1 MNKVFLKGRLTADP
15 EMRKTTNDIAVCNFT
30 VAVNR
35 RFDREKTDFINCEAW
50 RQTAEFI
57 TKYFLKGKEIAL
69 CGELHIDK
77 YDKDGE
83 TRYATKVSVDEVEF
97 CGNKSDNAELEKTK
111 KKVDFEEIIDDE
123 DLPFE

>member
-15 EMRKTTNDIAVCNFT
+15 EIRKTANDISVCNFSI
-30 VAVNR
+30 AVNR

-57 TKYFLKGKEIAL
+57 SKYFNKGKEIVV

-77 YDKDGE
+77 WEKDGE
-83 TRYATKVSVDEVEF
+83 IKYLTKVSVDEVEF
-97 CGNKSDNAELEKTK
+97 CGSKGDVESVKPTEKVNAF
-111 KKVDFEEIIDDE
+111 DAIDDTD
-123 DLPFE
+123 DLPFD